1 LFNNLYVIIHN
12 YLERNIKMKIGII
25 GLPQSGKKTL
35 FEVLSGHAPSEHDLA
50 SNKPIKSM
58 AQISDARLDRLEE
71 IYTAESKVQARLD
84 IELLPKIS
92 EDAQANS
99 QIFKEVV
106 DLDAILLVARAFE
119 NDAVYHI
126 KGSVDVKR
134 DIDLVFSE
142 LILNDL
148 LFIEKRLE
156 RIEKSLKGKKEENL
170 SKEKEVILKLK
181 DHLDKELPLRLLELN
196 EAEKKVISSYPFITL
211 KKIIVALNVSEN
223 SLTDEALLKQLRDE
237 YKAVGA
243 YFMQV
248 SAKTEAEI
256 ASLDDAAERK
266 EFLDAAGIIEPAI
279 NILTAL
285 CIEALNLI
293 SFFTAGTNEVRQWT
307 TKKGNSAPEAAGE
320 IHSDMQRGFI
330 RAELIKFE
338 DIDSL
343 GSEKA
348 VKDAG
353 KMYLRGKDYIIEAG
367 DILTIRFSV

>member
-1 LFNNLYVIIHN
+1 
-12 YLERNIKMKIGII
+12 MKIGII

-35 FEVLSGHAPSEHDLA
+35 FKVLSGHAPSEYDLA

-58 AQISDARLDRLEE
+58 TQISDARLDRLEE

-148 LFIEKRLE
+148 LFIEKRLQ

-266 EFLDAAGIIEPAI
+266 EFLDATGIIEPAI

-330 RAELIKFE
+330 RAELMKFA

-348 VKDAG
+348 IKDAG
-353 KMYLRGKDYIIEAG
+353 KMYLKGKDYIIEAG

>member
-1 LFNNLYVIIHN
+1 
-12 YLERNIKMKIGII
+12 MKIGII

-35 FEVLSGHAPSEHDLA
+35 FKVLSGHAPSEHDLA
-50 SNKPIKSM
+50 ANKPIKSM

-71 IYTAESKVQARLD
+71 VYKAQSKVRARLE

-92 EDAQANS
+92 EDAQANT
-99 QIFKEVV
+99 QIFKDVIE
-106 DLDAILLVARAFE
+106 LDAILLVIRAFE

-126 KGSVDVKR
+126 KGGVDAKR

-156 RIEKSLKGKKEENL
+156 RINKSLKGKKEENL
-170 SKEKEVILKLK
+170 LKEKEVLLKLK
-181 DHLDKELPLRLLELN
+181 EQLDKELPLRLLDLTEIQSKII
-196 EAEKKVISSYPFITL
+196 ASYPFITL
-211 KKIIVALNVSEN
+211 KKIIIALNVSEDA
-223 SLTDEALLKQLRDE
+223 LKDGTLLKKLSQD
-237 YKAVGA
+237 YKNIDA

-248 SAKTEAEI
+248 SAETEAEI
-256 ASLDDAAERK
+256 ASLDDEAERK
-266 EFLDAAGIIEPAI
+266 EFLADAGITEPAI
-279 NILTAL
+279 NILTSL

-293 SFFTAGTNEVRQWT
+293 SFFTAGPNEVRHWT
-307 TKKGNSAPEAAGE
+307 TKKGSSAPEAAGG

-330 RAELIKFE
+330 RAELIKFA
-338 DIDSL
+338 DIDAL

-353 KMYLRGKDYIIEAG
+353 KMYLKGKDYIVEGG
-367 DILTIRFSV
+367 DILTIRFNV

>member
-1 LFNNLYVIIHN
+1 
-12 YLERNIKMKIGII
+12 MKIGII

-35 FEVLSGHAPSEHDLA
+35 FKVLSGHAPSEHDLA
-50 SNKPIKSM
+50 VNKPIKSM

-71 IYTAESKVQARLD
+71 VYKAQSKVRARLE

-92 EDAQANS
+92 EDAQANT
-99 QIFKEVV
+99 QIFKDVIE
-106 DLDAILLVARAFE
+106 LDAILLVIRAFE

-126 KGSVDVKR
+126 KGGVDAKR

-156 RIEKSLKGKKEENL
+156 RINKSLKGKKEENL
-170 SKEKEVILKLK
+170 LKEKEVLLKLK
-181 DHLDKELPLRLLELN
+181 EQLDKELPLRLLDLTEIQSKII
-196 EAEKKVISSYPFITL
+196 ASYPFITL
-211 KKIIVALNVSEN
+211 KKIIIALNVSEDA
-223 SLTDEALLKQLRDE
+223 LKDGTLLKKLSQD
-237 YKAVGA
+237 YKNIDA

-248 SAKTEAEI
+248 SAETEAEI
-256 ASLDDAAERK
+256 ASLDDEAERK
-266 EFLDAAGIIEPAI
+266 EFLADAGITEPAI
-279 NILTAL
+279 NILTSL

-293 SFFTAGTNEVRQWT
+293 SFFTAGPNEVRHWT
-307 TKKGNSAPEAAGE
+307 TKKGSSAPEAAGG

-330 RAELIKFE
+330 RAELIKFA
-338 DIDSL
+338 DIDAL

-353 KMYLRGKDYIIEAG
+353 KMYLKGKDYIVEGG
-367 DILTIRFSV
+367 DILTIRFNV

>member
-1 LFNNLYVIIHN
+1 
-12 YLERNIKMKIGII
+12 MKIGII

-35 FEVLSGHAPSEHDLA
+35 FKVLSGHAPSEHDLA

-71 IYTAESKVQARLD
+71 IYTAQTKVQARLD

-92 EDAQANS
+92 EDAQANA
-99 QIFKEVV
+99 QIFKDVV
-106 DLDAILLVARAFE
+106 DLDAILLVIRAFE

-126 KGSVDVKR
+126 KGSVDAKR

-142 LILNDL
+142 LILHDL

-170 SKEKEVILKLK
+170 LKEKTILLKLK
-181 DHLDKELPLRLLELN
+181 DQLDKELPLRLLDISEN
-196 EAEKKVISSYPFITL
+196 EAKVISSYPFITL
-211 KKIIVALNVSEN
+211 KKIIVALNVSED
-223 SLTDEALLKQLRDE
+223 SLKDETLLNNLKQN
-237 YKAVGA
+237 YKPTGA

-248 SAKTEAEI
+248 SAETEAEI

-266 EFLDAAGIIEPAI
+266 EFLEAAGIIEPAI

-307 TKKGNSAPEAAGE
+307 TKKGSSAPEAAGE

-348 VKDAG
+348 VKDNG
-353 KMYLRGKDYIIEAG
+353 KMYLKGKDYIIEAG

>member
-1 LFNNLYVIIHN
+1 
-12 YLERNIKMKIGII
+12 MKIGII

-35 FEVLSGHAPSEHDLA
+35 FKVLSGHAPSEHDLA
-50 SNKPIKSM
+50 ANKPIKSM

-71 IYTAESKVQARLD
+71 VYKAQSKVRARLE

-92 EDAQANS
+92 EDAQANTR
-99 QIFKEVV
+99 IFKDVV
-106 DLDAILLVARAFE
+106 ELDAILLVIRAFE

-126 KGSVDVKR
+126 KGGVDAKR

-156 RIEKSLKGKKEENL
+156 RINKSLKGKKEENL
-170 SKEKEVILKLK
+170 LKEKEVLLKLK
-181 DHLDKELPLRLLELN
+181 EQLDKELPLRLLDLTEIQSKII
-196 EAEKKVISSYPFITL
+196 ASYPFITL
-211 KKIIVALNVSEN
+211 KKIIIALNVSEDA
-223 SLTDEALLKQLRDE
+223 LKDGTLLKKLSQD
-237 YKAVGA
+237 YKNIDA

-248 SAKTEAEI
+248 SAETEAEI
-256 ASLDDAAERK
+256 ASLDDEAERK
-266 EFLDAAGIIEPAI
+266 EFLADAGITEPAI
-279 NILTAL
+279 NILTSL

-293 SFFTAGTNEVRQWT
+293 SFFTAGPNEVRHWT
-307 TKKGNSAPEAAGE
+307 TKKGSSAPEAAGG

-330 RAELIKFE
+330 RAELIKFA
-338 DIDSL
+338 DIDAL

-353 KMYLRGKDYIIEAG
+353 KMYLKGKDYIVEGG
-367 DILTIRFSV
+367 DILTIRFNV

>member
-1 LFNNLYVIIHN
+1 
-12 YLERNIKMKIGII
+12 MKIGII

-35 FEVLSGHAPSEHDLA
+35 FKVLSGHAPSEHDLA
-50 SNKPIKSM
+50 ANKPIKSM

-71 IYTAESKVQARLD
+71 VYKAQSKVRARLE

-92 EDAQANS
+92 EDAQANT
-99 QIFKEVV
+99 QIFKDVIE
-106 DLDAILLVARAFE
+106 LDAILLVIRAFE

-126 KGSVDVKR
+126 KGGVDAKR

-156 RIEKSLKGKKEENL
+156 RINKSLKGKKEENL
-170 SKEKEVILKLK
+170 LKEKEVLLKLK
-181 DHLDKELPLRLLELN
+181 EQLDKELPLRLLDLTEIQSKII
-196 EAEKKVISSYPFITL
+196 ASYPFITL
-211 KKIIVALNVSEN
+211 KKIIIALNVSEDA
-223 SLTDEALLKQLRDE
+223 LKDGTLLKKLSQD
-237 YKAVGA
+237 YKNIDA

-248 SAKTEAEI
+248 SAETEAEI
-256 ASLDDAAERK
+256 ASLDDEAERK
-266 EFLDAAGIIEPAI
+266 EFLADAGITEPAI
-279 NILTAL
+279 NILTSL

-293 SFFTAGTNEVRQWT
+293 SFFTAGPNEVRHWT
-307 TKKGNSAPEAAGE
+307 TKKGSSAPEAAGG

-338 DIDSL
+338 DIDAL

-353 KMYLRGKDYIIEAG
+353 KMYLKGKDYIVEGG
-367 DILTIRFSV
+367 DILTIRFNV